1 MASPLTRSRRAD
13 RDSHDNGFA
22 SVAQDA
28 DTDGAHGYPEDVSEA
43 AIFLASEAAG
53 FITGEV
59 LDVNGG
65 MLTD

>member
-1 MASPLTRSRRAD
+1 MGRMGT
-13 RDSHDNGFA
+13 
-22 SVAQDA
+22 
-28 DTDGAHGYPEDVSEA
+28 PEDVSEA
-43 AIFLASEAAG
+43 AVFLASEAAG